1 MPTPLGLSLGPD
13 SRKVLVVNTASLMES
28 RITMLLGMFVR
39 DFGDTKSWAEV
50 LD

>member
-1 MPTPLGLSLGPD
+1 MPTNLGLSLGPD
-13 SRKVLVVNTASLMES
+13 SSRVMVVNTANLMES
-28 RITMLLGMFVR
+28 RITMSLGTFVS